1 MTILPDIKATDAC
14 CVGGVDSSSNSE
26 ASTSGSLKE
35 QHHHGGHGKSDCLG
49 MNCCTSAASSEL
61 SIDEKSSTSSAT
73 NKVNNNLNE
82 FRKFNYHEAV
92 AHANFSE
99 CDPVDIEFSDVR
111 YTVRKF
117 SFAERKF
124 VAKEILHGLQGNFKS
139 GELTAI
145 MGPSG
150 AGKSTLLNV
159 MSGFCASGVSGSIRV
174 NGKPM
179 ATSSDRFR
187 RLSCYIHQDDLLR
200 PQLMVGEIMLM
211 AAHLKLGFKV
221 TKSYKLNLIKHIL
234 SLLGLEH
241 RFNVHTGKLS
251 GGQKK
256 RLAIALELISNPPVL
271 YLDEPTTGLD
281 SSSCS
286 SCVALLKK
294 LASQGHTIVCTIHQP
309 SALIFE
315 MFDKLYTVADGHCMY
330 QGRVK
335 ELVPFLADQQLVCPS
350 YHNPADYLLE
360 VAVGEHQRD
369 ISNLIEAAN
378 KKYYEDASRYPY
390 VNTDDVSRIITTLK
404 ENIGGKKLSSSA
416 QELSTLAI
424 TQFSS
429 YDYAK
434 PGYQELPL
442 KEINAST
449 HNNDAD
455 NEDNDEEIG
464 EIRSAELADNLGADG
479 KIGSASFLMQYLL
492 LMQRILICAKRNYF
506 LLLARIVS
514 HIVIGVIFGYLY
526 MNVGNSAH
534 SVLGNYVYLY
544 GTTLLLVYTGKMA
557 VVLTFPLEIDM
568 LTREH
573 FNRWYK
579 LGPYFLSLISFEIPF
594 QSFCAALY
602 IVISVR
608 LTDNDSTESFR
619 IYYFLLLAIMATL
632 SAQAWGFFVGATLP
646 TKVLHLH
653 HAIPHKSLIT
663 ISIFLQLAVFLGPIL
678 AVMFSVFGFCT
689 RYIDIT
695 PLFRWMWHLSYF
707 RAGFHGAL
715 NAIYG
720 MDRQFLDC
728 PDSVI
733 YCHFRSPKV
742 FLKYMMISDVHM
754 SDCLLLMGIVIGV
767 MHLLTVIT
775 LWRKLNK
782 R

>member
-1 MTILPDIKATDAC
+1 MTLLPDIKAADAAC
-14 CVGGVDSSSNSE
+14 CGGGGNSSSDASSSGSGSCGNVNTKGQLHESTKGCLGFDCCTAKAGSSSE
-26 ASTSGSLKE
+26 ISIDETASTSSRTL
-35 QHHHGGHGKSDCLG
+35 
-49 MNCCTSAASSEL
+49 AA
-61 SIDEKSSTSSAT
+61 
-73 NKVNNNLNE
+73 KVNNNLSNFDKE
-82 FRKFNYHEAV
+82 IY
-92 AHANFSE
+92 ANFDH
-99 CDPVDIEFSDVR
+99 CQKVDIEFSDVR
-111 YTVRKF
+111 YEVRKF
-117 SFAERKF
+117 SFPERKF
-124 VAKEILHGLQGNFKS
+124 VTKEILHGLNGQFRA

-159 MSGFCASGVSGSIRV
+159 MSGFCATGVSGSIRV

-179 ATSSDRFR
+179 SPKSEKFR
-187 RLSCYIHQDDLLR
+187 QMVCYIHQDDLLR
-200 PQLMVGEIMLM
+200 PQLMVGEVMLL

-221 TKSYKLNLIKHIL
+221 SKTHKMNLIKHIL
-234 SLLGLEH
+234 TLLGLDH
-241 RFNVHTGKLS
+241 RYNVFTAKLS

-294 LASQGHTIVCTIHQP
+294 LALQGHTIVCTIHQP

-315 MFDKLYTVADGHCMY
+315 MFDKLYTVVDGHCMY
-330 QGRVK
+330 QGPVR
-335 ELVPFLADQQLVCPS
+335 ELVPFLAEQQLVCPS

-369 ISNLIEAAN
+369 LDELINAAN
-378 KKYYEDASRYPY
+378 VKYY
-390 VNTDDVSRIITTLK
+390 DDVARYRFIKPADVTRIMATIK
-404 ENIGGKKLSSSA
+404 ENIEGSKISQK
-416 QELSTLAI
+416 QTLPNVA
-424 TQFSS
+424 QFSS
-429 YDYAK
+429 FDYVK
-434 PGYQELPL
+434 PAQQDLAL
-442 KEINAST
+442 
-449 HNNDAD
+449 
-455 NEDNDEEIG
+455 EEIKALSG
-464 EIRSAELADNLGADG
+464 ASKETTFELQEKQQSQSLANVTVTEKQQHLP
-479 KIGSASFLMQYLL
+479 ISSASFLMQYLL
-492 LMQRILICAKRNYF
+492 LLQRILMCARRNYF

-514 HIVIGVIFGYLY
+514 HIFIGIIFGYLY
-526 MNVGNSAH
+526 MNVGNSAT

-544 GTTLLLVYTGKMA
+544 GSTLLLVYTGKMA

-594 QSFCAALY
+594 QSLCTALY
-602 IVISVR
+602 IIISVH
-608 LTDNDSTESFR
+608 LTGNDSVESFR
-619 IYYFLLLAIMATL
+619 IYYFILLGIMASL

-646 TKVLHLH
+646 TK
-653 HAIPHKSLIT
+653 
-663 ISIFLQLAVFLGPIL
+663 LAVFLGPIL

-720 MDRQFLDC
+720 MDRNFLEC
-728 PDSVI
+728 PDTAI
-733 YCHFRSPKV
+733 YCHFKSPAV

-754 SDCLLLMGIVIGV
+754 SDCLTLMSIVIIV
-767 MHLLTVIT
+767 MHVLTIAT
-775 LWRKLNK
+775 LWYKLN
-782 R
+782 RR

>member
-14 CVGGVDSSSNSE
+14 CVGGGDTSSNSG
-26 ASTSGSLKE
+26 ASTSGSLKG
-35 QHHHGGHGKSDCLG
+35 QQLHHQHGKVDCLG
-49 MNCCTSAASSEL
+49 INCCTTAASSEL
-61 SIDEKSSTSSAT
+61 SIDEQSSTSSAA

-82 FRKFNYHEAV
+82 FRTFNYHEAV

-99 CDPVDIEFSDVR
+99 CEPVDIEFSDVR
-111 YTVRKF
+111 YAVRKF

-124 VAKEILHGLQGNFKS
+124 VTKEILHGLHGNFKS

-179 ATSSDRFR
+179 ATSSERFR
-187 RLSCYIHQDDLLR
+187 KLSCYIHQDDLLR

-221 TKSYKLNLIKHIL
+221 TKAHKLNLIKHIL

-241 RFNVHTGKLS
+241 RYNVHTGKLS

-294 LASQGHTIVCTIHQP
+294 LATQGHTVVCTIHQP

-369 ISNLIEAAN
+369 ISGLIEAAS

-390 VNTDDVSRIITTLK
+390 VSSDDMSRIMTTLK
-404 ENIGGKKLSSSA
+404 ENIGGKKNLSSSA

-424 TQFSS
+424 TQFAS
-429 YDYAK
+429 YEYAK
-434 PGYQELPL
+434 SGYQEVPL
-442 KEINAST
+442 KELNAPLDNSAGNVDEIATVRST
-449 HNNDAD
+449 
-455 NEDNDEEIG
+455 
-464 EIRSAELADNLGADG
+464 ELANQLEANE
-479 KIGSASFLMQYLL
+479 KIAPASFLMQYLL
-492 LMQRILICAKRNYF
+492 LMQRILICARRNYF

-514 HIVIGVIFGYLY
+514 HIFIGVIFGYLY
-526 MNVGNSAH
+526 MNVGNSAS

-594 QSFCAALY
+594 QSLCAALY

-619 IYYFLLLAIMATL
+619 IYYFMLLAIMATL

-646 TKVLHLH
+646 TK
-653 HAIPHKSLIT
+653 
-663 ISIFLQLAVFLGPIL
+663 LAVFLGPIL

-715 NAIYG
+715 NAMYG
-720 MDRQFLDC
+720 MDRQFLEC
-728 PDSVI
+728 PDNMM

-767 MHLLTVIT
+767 MHLLTFIT
-775 LWRKLNK
+775 LWHKLN
-782 R
+782 RR

>member
-1 MTILPDIKATDAC
+1 MTILPDIKATDATC
-14 CVGGVDSSSNSE
+14 CVGGGDTSSNSE

-35 QHHHGGHGKSDCLG
+35 QQHHHHHGKSDCLG

-61 SIDEKSSTSSAT
+61 SIDEKSSTSH
-73 NKVNNNLNE
+73 KVNNNLNE
-82 FRKFNYHEAV
+82 FRTFNYHEAV
-92 AHANFSE
+92 AHANFAACE
-99 CDPVDIEFSDVR
+99 PIDIEFSDLR
-111 YTVRKF
+111 YAVRKF

-124 VAKEILHGLQGNFKS
+124 VTKEILHNLEGNFKS

-179 ATSSDRFR
+179 ATSSERFR

-200 PQLMVGEIMLM
+200 PQLMVGEIMMM

-234 SLLGLEH
+234 SLLGLDH

-315 MFDKLYTVADGHCMY
+315 MFDKLYTVTDGHCMY

-335 ELVPFLADQQLVCPS
+335 ELVPFLADQQLICPS
-350 YHNPADYLLE
+350 YHNPADFLLE

-369 ISNLIEAAN
+369 ISNLIEAA
-378 KKYYEDASRYPY
+378 KQKYYEDASRYPY
-390 VNTDDVSRIITTLK
+390 VNTDDMSRILSTIK

-424 TQFSS
+424 TQIASF
-429 YDYAK
+429 DYAK
-434 PGYQELPL
+434 PGYEELPL
-442 KEINAST
+442 KEINARPQ
-449 HNNDAD
+449 NNDDDKDNVNENDVEIAD
-455 NEDNDEEIG
+455 V
-464 EIRSAELADNLGADG
+464 RSTELAIGLETSG
-479 KIGSASFLMQYLL
+479 KIESASFLMQYLL
-492 LMQRILICAKRNYF
+492 LMKRILVCARRNYF
-506 LLLARIVS
+506 LLLARIIS

-544 GTTLLLVYTGKMA
+544 GSTLLLVYTGKMA

-594 QSFCAALY
+594 QSLCAALY

-619 IYYFLLLAIMATL
+619 IYYFMLLAIMATL
-632 SAQAWGFFVGATLP
+632 SAQAWGLFVGATLP
-646 TKVLHLH
+646 TK
-653 HAIPHKSLIT
+653 
-663 ISIFLQLAVFLGPIL
+663 LAVFIGPIL
-678 AVMFSVFGFCT
+678 AVLFSVFGFCT

-695 PLFRWMWHLSYF
+695 PMFRWMWHLSYF
-707 RAGFHGAL
+707 RAGFHGSL

-728 PDSVI
+728 PDNVM

-742 FLKYMMISDVHM
+742 FLKYMMIYDVHM
-754 SDCLLLMGIVIGV
+754 SDCILLMGTVIGV
-767 MHLLTVIT
+767 MHVLTVIT

>member
-1 MTILPDIKATDAC
+1 MTLLPDIKASDAC
-14 CVGGVDSSSNSE
+14 CGGGGSSDASSS
-26 ASTSGSLKE
+26 SGGSHK
-35 QHHHGGHGKSDCLG
+35 GHNGHENGCLG
-49 MNCCTSAASSEL
+49 INCCTTAASSEL
-61 SIDEKSSTSSAT
+61 SIDETSSTSSRGSAALAT
-73 NKVNNNLNE
+73 KVTNDLNGLP
-82 FRKFNYHEAV
+82 NYHQAV
-92 AHANFSE
+92 AHANFDH

-111 YTVRKF
+111 YTVKKF
-117 SFAERKF
+117 SFPERKF
-124 VAKEILHGLQGNFKS
+124 VSKEILHGLNGSFRA

-159 MSGFCASGVSGSIRV
+159 MSGFCATGVSGNIRV

-179 ATSSDRFR
+179 DPNSERFR
-187 RLSCYIHQDDLLR
+187 QMLCYIHQDDLLR
-200 PQLMVGEIMLM
+200 PQLKVGEIMLL

-221 TKSYKLNLIKHIL
+221 TKAYKMDLIKHIL
-234 SLLGLEH
+234 SLLGLDH
-241 RFNVHTGKLS
+241 RFNVHTAKLS

-315 MFDKLYTVADGHCMY
+315 MFDKLYTVVDGNCMY
-330 QGRVK
+330 QGPVR

-369 ISNLIEAAN
+369 LNDLIHAAN
-378 KKYYEDASRYPY
+378 KKYYEDVDRYRYMSSTDMSRL
-390 VNTDDVSRIITTLK
+390 VATITD
-404 ENIGGKKLSSSA
+404 NIGSKTLSKSS
-416 QELSTLAI
+416 QELHTVALA
-424 TQFSS
+424 QFSS
-429 YDYAK
+429 YDYVKPAPQELALEEIKALSGTPEITNQDLNEKNQQHKQPLANVKELAK
-434 PGYQELPL
+434 PS
-442 KEINAST
+442 NAS
-449 HNNDAD
+449 
-455 NEDNDEEIG
+455 
-464 EIRSAELADNLGADG
+464 S
-479 KIGSASFLMQYLL
+479 SASFLMQYLL

-506 LLLARIVS
+506 LLLARIFS
-514 HIVIGVIFGYLY
+514 HIFIGVVFGYLY
-526 MNVGNSAH
+526 MNVGNNAQ

-544 GTTLLLVYTGKMA
+544 GSTLLLVYTGKMA

-594 QSFCAALY
+594 QSLCTAMY
-602 IVISVR
+602 IVISVH
-608 LTDNDSTESFR
+608 LTGNDTVDSFR
-619 IYYFLLLAIMATL
+619 IYYFILLGIMASL

-646 TKVLHLH
+646 TK
-653 HAIPHKSLIT
+653 
-663 ISIFLQLAVFLGPIL
+663 LAVFLGPIL

-720 MDRQFLDC
+720 MDRPFLEC
-728 PDSVI
+728 PKDTM

-754 SDCLLLMGIVIGV
+754 SDCLLLMGAVIGV
-767 MHLLTVIT
+767 MHVLTIIT
-775 LWRKLNK
+775 LWHKLNK

>member
-1 MTILPDIKATDAC
+1 MTLLPDIKASDAC
-14 CVGGVDSSSNSE
+14 CGGAGSSSSD
-26 ASTSGSLKE
+26 ASSSSGGSHKVHE
-35 QHHHGGHGKSDCLG
+35 NGCLG
-49 MNCCTSAASSEL
+49 INCCTTAASSEL
-61 SIDEKSSTSSAT
+61 SIDETSSTSSRGSAALTTKVT
-73 NKVNNNLNE
+73 NDLNGLPD
-82 FRKFNYHEAV
+82 YHQAV
-92 AHANFSE
+92 AHANFDH

-111 YTVRKF
+111 YTVKKF
-117 SFAERKF
+117 SFPERKF
-124 VAKEILHGLQGNFKS
+124 VTKEILHGLNGNFRA

-159 MSGFCASGVSGSIRV
+159 MSGFSSTGVSGNIRV

-179 ATSSDRFR
+179 DPSSERFR
-187 RLSCYIHQDDLLR
+187 QMLCYIHQDDLLR
-200 PQLMVGEIMLM
+200 PQLKVGEIMLL

-221 TKSYKLNLIKHIL
+221 TKAYKMDLIKHIL
-234 SLLGLEH
+234 SLLGLDH
-241 RFNVHTGKLS
+241 RFNVHTAKLS

-315 MFDKLYTVADGHCMY
+315 MFDKLYTVVDGNCMY
-330 QGRVK
+330 QGPVR

-369 ISNLIEAAN
+369 LNELIHAAN
-378 KKYYEDASRYPY
+378 KKYYEDVDRYRYMNTTDMSRL
-390 VNTDDVSRIITTLK
+390 VATITD
-404 ENIGGKKLSSSA
+404 NIGSKTLRKSS
-416 QELSTLAI
+416 QELPTVALS
-424 TQFSS
+424 QFSS
-429 YDYAK
+429 YDYVKPAPQELALEEIKALSGSQDLTEKSQQQQLPLANVKELAK
-434 PGYQELPL
+434 PSNKGF
-442 KEINAST
+442 S
-449 HNNDAD
+449 
-455 NEDNDEEIG
+455 
-464 EIRSAELADNLGADG
+464 
-479 KIGSASFLMQYLL
+479 SASFLMQYLL

-506 LLLARIVS
+506 LLLARILS
-514 HIVIGVIFGYLY
+514 HIFIGVVFGYLY
-526 MNVGNSAH
+526 MNVGNNAQ

-544 GTTLLLVYTGKMA
+544 GSTLLLVYTGKMA

-594 QSFCAALY
+594 QSLCTALY
-602 IVISVR
+602 IIISVH
-608 LTDNDSTESFR
+608 LTGNDTVDSFR
-619 IYYFLLLAIMATL
+619 IYYFMLLGIMASL

-646 TKVLHLH
+646 TK
-653 HAIPHKSLIT
+653 
-663 ISIFLQLAVFLGPIL
+663 LAVFLGPIL

-720 MDRQFLDC
+720 MDRPFLEC
-728 PDSVI
+728 PESAM

-767 MHLLTVIT
+767 MHVLTIIT
-775 LWRKLNK
+775 LWHKLNK

>member
-1 MTILPDIKATDAC
+1 MTLLPDIKATDAATC
-14 CVGGVDSSSNSE
+14 CGGGGDASSSAHSC
-26 ASTSGSLKE
+26 GDSLKE
-35 QHHHGGHGKSDCLG
+35 QQNGCLG
-49 MNCCTSAASSEL
+49 INCCSLAAGSETSISESGSSV
-61 SIDEKSSTSSAT
+61 SAT
-73 NKVNNNLNE
+73 SVAKVNNNLNA
-82 FRKFNYHEAV
+82 FRLHNYHEAI
-92 AHANFSE
+92 AHANFAQ
-99 CDPVDIEFSDVR
+99 CDPVDIEFSNVR
-111 YTVRKF
+111 YEIRKF
-117 SFAERKF
+117 SFPERKF
-124 VAKEILHGLQGNFKS
+124 VTKEILHGLQGNFRS

-159 MSGFCASGVSGSIRV
+159 MSGFCTTGVTGNIRV
-174 NGKPM
+174 NGNPM

-187 RLSCYIHQDDLLR
+187 QLSCYIHQDDLLR
-200 PQLMVGEIMLM
+200 PQLMVSEIMLM
-211 AAHLKLGFKV
+211 AAHLKLGFDMK
-221 TKSYKLNLIKHIL
+221 KADKLALIKHIL
-234 SLLGLEH
+234 SLLGLDH
-241 RFNVHTGKLS
+241 RYNVLTGKLS

-315 MFDKLYTVADGHCMY
+315 MFDKLYTVVDGHCMY

-350 YHNPADYLLE
+350 YHNPADFMLE
-360 VAVGEHQRD
+360 VAVGEHQCD
-369 ISNLIEAAN
+369 LNNLIEAAN
-378 KKYYEDASRYPY
+378 TKYYADAKGQL
-390 VNTDDVSRIITTLK
+390 NTADMSHIITTLK
-404 ENIGGKKLSSSA
+404 DAIGGKQRSASSEALPEVSLDQLSSYSYFKPA
-416 QELSTLAI
+416 QQELAL
-424 TQFSS
+424 
-429 YDYAK
+429 D
-434 PGYQELPL
+434 
-442 KEINAST
+442 
-449 HNNDAD
+449 
-455 NEDNDEEIG
+455 
-464 EIRSAELADNLGADG
+464 EIRALNAPIDTAEQPLANETAPVKGLANQPNEQL
-479 KIGSASFLMQYLL
+479 KPVVPASFLMQYLL
-492 LMQRILICAKRNYF
+492 LMKLILICARRNYF
-506 LLLARIVS
+506 LLLARIFS
-514 HIVIGVIFGYLY
+514 HVFIGIIFGYLY
-526 MNVGNSAH
+526 MNVGNSAT

-544 GTTLLLVYTGKMA
+544 GSILLLVYTGKMA
-557 VVLTFPLEIDM
+557 VVLTFPLHIHM

-594 QSFCAALY
+594 QSLCTALY
-602 IVISVR
+602 IMISVH
-608 LTDNDSTESFR
+608 LTDNDSVDAFR
-619 IYYFLLLAIMATL
+619 ICYFMLLAILASL

-646 TKVLHLH
+646 TK
-653 HAIPHKSLIT
+653 
-663 ISIFLQLAVFLGPIL
+663 LAVFLGPIL

-720 MDRQFLDC
+720 MDRPFLEC
-728 PDSVI
+728 PDSVM

-754 SDCLLLMGIVIGV
+754 SDCILLMAIVIGV
-767 MHLLTVIT
+767 MHLLTVVT

>member
-1 MTILPDIKATDAC
+1 MTLLPDIKAADAAC
-14 CVGGVDSSSNSE
+14 CGGGGTDSSSNSSCTVDSQGE
-26 ASTSGSLKE
+26 HYAGQTKGNNL
-35 QHHHGGHGKSDCLG
+35 CLS
-49 MNCCTSAASSEL
+49 MNCCTSATGSAT
-61 SIDEKSSTSSAT
+61 SIDESSSASAAA
-73 NKVNNNLNE
+73 KVNNN
-82 FRKFNYHEAV
+82 FNDPHN
-92 AHANFSE
+92 HFSQCE
-99 CDPVDIEFSDVR
+99 RVDIEFSDVR
-111 YTVRKF
+111 YEVRKF

-124 VAKEILHGLQGNFKS
+124 VTKEILHGLQGNFRS

-159 MSGFCASGVSGSIRV
+159 MSGFCATGATGNIRV
-174 NGKPM
+174 NGKSM
-179 ATSSDRFR
+179 STISEKFR

-200 PQLMVGEIMLM
+200 PQLLVGEIMLM

-221 TKSYKLNLIKHIL
+221 SKEHKLNTIKHIL

-241 RFNVHTGKLS
+241 RYNVHTGKLS

-286 SCVALLKK
+286 SCVSLLKK

-315 MFDKLYTVADGHCMY
+315 MFDKLYAVVDGHCMY
-330 QGRVK
+330 QGTIPA
-335 ELVPFLADQQLVCPS
+335 LVPFLAEQQLVCPS

-360 VAVGEHQRD
+360 VAVGEHQCD
-369 ISNLIEAAN
+369 LSDLIEAAN
-378 KKYYEDASRYPY
+378 KKYYVDANQEKYTKN
-390 VNTDDVSRIITTLK
+390 VNSPQIVTVMKDSMVS
-404 ENIGGKKLSSSA
+404 KKLSASG
-416 QELSTLAI
+416 QELSRIDAV
-424 TQFSS
+424 QFTRYS
-429 YDYAK
+429 YVEPAQ
-434 PGYQELPL
+434 QELDL
-442 KEINAST
+442 
-449 HNNDAD
+449 
-455 NEDNDEEIG
+455 EEIKALNAPT
-464 EIRSAELADNLGADG
+464 ESLEQPLAKATENMELANQMTLTSNQNHD
-479 KIGSASFLMQYLL
+479 IISASFLMQYLL
-492 LMQRILICAKRNYF
+492 LMQRILICARRNYF
-506 LLLARIVS
+506 LLLARIIS
-514 HIVIGVIFGYLY
+514 HIFIGVIFGYLY
-526 MNVGNSAH
+526 MNVGSSAS

-544 GTTLLLVYTGKMA
+544 GSTLLLVYTGKMA
-557 VVLTFPLEIDM
+557 VVLTFPLEINM

-594 QSFCAALY
+594 QSLCTALY

-608 LTDNDSTESFR
+608 LTDNDSVDSFR
-619 IYYFLLLAIMATL
+619 IHYFMLLAILASL

-646 TKVLHLH
+646 TK
-653 HAIPHKSLIT
+653 
-663 ISIFLQLAVFLGPIL
+663 LAVFLGPIL
-678 AVMFSVFGFCT
+678 AVLFSVFGFCT

-695 PLFRWMWHLSYF
+695 PMFRWMWHLSYF

-720 MDRQFLDC
+720 MDRPFLEC
-728 PDSVI
+728 PENVM

-754 SDCLLLMGIVIGV
+754 SDCIMLMGIVIGV
-767 MHLLTVIT
+767 MHILTIIT

>member
-1 MTILPDIKATDAC
+1 MTLLPDIKASDAAC
-14 CVGGVDSSSNSE
+14 CVGGANSDASSS
-26 ASTSGSLKE
+26 SGVCSLKG
-35 QHHHGGHGKSDCLG
+35 HHGDPDSGCLG
-49 MNCCTSAASSEL
+49 INCCTTAASSEL
-61 SIDEKSSTSSAT
+61 SIDETSSTSSRGSCELTSKVT
-73 NKVNNNLNE
+73 NDLNG
-82 FRKFNYHEAV
+82 FQSPNYHQAV
-92 AHANFSE
+92 AHANFDH
-99 CDPVDIEFSDVR
+99 CDPVDIQFADVR
-111 YTVRKF
+111 YTVKKF
-117 SFAERKF
+117 SFPERKF
-124 VAKEILHGLQGNFKS
+124 VTKEILHGLNGSFRS

-159 MSGFCASGVSGSIRV
+159 MSGFCSTGVSGDIRV
-174 NGKPM
+174 NRKPM
-179 ATSSDRFR
+179 APSSERFR
-187 RLSCYIHQDDLLR
+187 QMLCYIHQDDLLR
-200 PQLMVGEIMLM
+200 PQLLVGEIMLL

-221 TKSYKLNLIKHIL
+221 TKAYKMDLIKHIL
-234 SLLGLEH
+234 SLLGLDH
-241 RFNVHTGKLS
+241 RYNVPTGKLS

-315 MFDKLYTVADGHCMY
+315 MFDKLYTVVDGHCMY
-330 QGRVK
+330 QGPVR

-369 ISNLIEAAN
+369 LNELIHAAN
-378 KKYYEDASRYPY
+378 KKYYEDVDRHRYMSS
-390 VNTDDVSRIITTLK
+390 DDMARLVESIK
-404 ENIGGKKLSSSA
+404 ENMGGKAVVKTSEA
-416 QELSTLAI
+416 LAAFAAA
-424 TQFSS
+424 QFSS
-429 YDYAK
+429 FDYVK
-434 PGYQELPL
+434 PSPQELAL
-442 KEINAST
+442 
-449 HNNDAD
+449 
-455 NEDNDEEIG
+455 EEIKALSG
-464 EIRSAELADNLGADG
+464 GPESADPDLLEKNLRPQPQPLAKAGELARPPNA
-479 KIGSASFLMQYLL
+479 IRSASFLMQYVL

-506 LLLARIVS
+506 LLLARIFS
-514 HIVIGVIFGYLY
+514 HIFIGVVFGYLY
-526 MNVGNSAH
+526 MNVGNNAQ

-544 GTTLLLVYTGKMA
+544 GSTLLLVYTGKMA

-594 QSFCAALY
+594 QSLCTAMY
-602 IVISVR
+602 IIISVH
-608 LTDNDSTESFR
+608 LTGNDATDSFR
-619 IYYFLLLAIMATL
+619 IYYFMLLGIMASL

-646 TKVLHLH
+646 TK
-653 HAIPHKSLIT
+653 
-663 ISIFLQLAVFLGPIL
+663 LAVFLGPIL

-720 MDRQFLDC
+720 MDRPFLEC
-728 PDSVI
+728 PETAM

-754 SDCLLLMGIVIGV
+754 SDCLILMGIVIGV
-767 MHLLTVIT
+767 MHVLTLIT
-775 LWRKLNK
+775 LWHKLNK

>member
-1 MTILPDIKATDAC
+1 MTLLPDIKASDAC
-14 CVGGVDSSSNSE
+14 CGGGGSNSDASSS
-26 ASTSGSLKE
+26 SGSSHKS
-35 QHHHGGHGKSDCLG
+35 HNGHENGCLG
-49 MNCCTSAASSEL
+49 INCCTTAASSEL
-61 SIDEKSSTSSAT
+61 SIDETSSTSSRGSGALTTKVT
-73 NKVNNNLNE
+73 NDLNGLPD
-82 FRKFNYHEAV
+82 YHQAV
-92 AHANFSE
+92 AHANFDH

-117 SFAERKF
+117 SFPERKF
-124 VAKEILHGLQGNFKS
+124 VTKEILHGLNGNFRA

-159 MSGFCASGVSGSIRV
+159 MSGFCSTGVSGNIRV

-179 ATSSDRFR
+179 DPSSERFR
-187 RLSCYIHQDDLLR
+187 QMLCYIHQDDLLR
-200 PQLMVGEIMLM
+200 PQLKVGEIMLL

-221 TKSYKLNLIKHIL
+221 TKGYKMDLIKHIL
-234 SLLGLEH
+234 SLLGLDH
-241 RFNVHTGKLS
+241 RFNVHTAKLS

-315 MFDKLYTVADGHCMY
+315 MFDKLYTVVDGNCMY
-330 QGRVK
+330 QGPVR
-335 ELVPFLADQQLVCPS
+335 ELVPFLADQQLICPS

-369 ISNLIEAAN
+369 LNELIHAAN
-378 KKYYEDASRYPY
+378 KKYYEDVDRYRY
-390 VNTDDVSRIITTLK
+390 MSTTDVSRLVATITDKIGSKTLSK
-404 ENIGGKKLSSSA
+404 SS
-416 QELSTLAI
+416 QELPTVALA
-424 TQFSS
+424 QFSS
-429 YDYAK
+429 YDYVK
-434 PGYQELPL
+434 PAPQELAL
-442 KEINAST
+442 EEIKALSGTPEITSQDLSQKNQQQQQQLANVNELAKSSNAS
-449 HNNDAD
+449 
-455 NEDNDEEIG
+455 
-464 EIRSAELADNLGADG
+464 S
-479 KIGSASFLMQYLL
+479 SASFLMQYLL

-514 HIVIGVIFGYLY
+514 HIFIGVVFGYLY
-526 MNVGNSAH
+526 MNVGNNAQ

-544 GTTLLLVYTGKMA
+544 GSTLLLVYTGKMA

-594 QSFCAALY
+594 QSLCTAMY
-602 IVISVR
+602 IIISVH
-608 LTDNDSTESFR
+608 LTGNDSVDSFR
-619 IYYFLLLAIMATL
+619 IYYFILLGIMASL

-646 TKVLHLH
+646 TK
-653 HAIPHKSLIT
+653 
-663 ISIFLQLAVFLGPIL
+663 LAVFLGPIL

-720 MDRQFLDC
+720 MDRPFLEC
-728 PDSVI
+728 PENAM

-767 MHLLTVIT
+767 MHVLTIIT
-775 LWRKLNK
+775 LWHKLNK

>member
-1 MTILPDIKATDAC
+1 MTLLPDIKASDAC
-14 CVGGVDSSSNSE
+14 CGGGGSSSD
-26 ASTSGSLKE
+26 ASSSSSGSHK
-35 QHHHGGHGKSDCLG
+35 GHSGHENGCLG
-49 MNCCTSAASSEL
+49 INCCTTAASSEL
-61 SIDEKSSTSSAT
+61 SIDETSSTSSRGSAALAT
-73 NKVNNNLNE
+73 KVTNDLNGLPD
-82 FRKFNYHEAV
+82 YHQAV
-92 AHANFSE
+92 AHANFDHCE
-99 CDPVDIEFSDVR
+99 PVDIEFSDVR

-117 SFAERKF
+117 SFPERKF
-124 VAKEILHGLQGNFKS
+124 VTKEILHGLNGNFRA

-159 MSGFCASGVSGSIRV
+159 MSGFCATGVSGNIRV

-179 ATSSDRFR
+179 DPSSERFR
-187 RLSCYIHQDDLLR
+187 QMLCYIHQDDLLR
-200 PQLMVGEIMLM
+200 PQLKVGEIMLL

-221 TKSYKLNLIKHIL
+221 TKAYKMDLIKHIL
-234 SLLGLEH
+234 SLLGLDH
-241 RFNVHTGKLS
+241 RYNVHTAKLS

-315 MFDKLYTVADGHCMY
+315 MFDKLYTVVDGNCMY
-330 QGRVK
+330 QGPVR

-369 ISNLIEAAN
+369 LNELIHAAN
-378 KKYYEDASRYPY
+378 KKYYEDVDRYRYMSTTDMSRL
-390 VNTDDVSRIITTLK
+390 VATITD
-404 ENIGGKKLSSSA
+404 NIGSKTLSKSS
-416 QELSTLAI
+416 QELPTVALA
-424 TQFSS
+424 QFSS
-429 YDYAK
+429 YDYVKPAPQELALEEIKALSGSPEITSKDLTEKSQQLQQKPLANVKELAK
-434 PGYQELPL
+434 PS
-442 KEINAST
+442 NAS
-449 HNNDAD
+449 
-455 NEDNDEEIG
+455 
-464 EIRSAELADNLGADG
+464 S
-479 KIGSASFLMQYLL
+479 SASFLMQYLL

-514 HIVIGVIFGYLY
+514 HIFIGVVFGYLY
-526 MNVGNSAH
+526 MNVGNNAQ

-544 GTTLLLVYTGKMA
+544 GSTLLLVYTGKMA

-594 QSFCAALY
+594 QSLCTALY
-602 IVISVR
+602 IIISVH
-608 LTDNDSTESFR
+608 LTGNDSVDSFR
-619 IYYFLLLAIMATL
+619 IYYFILLGIMASL

-646 TKVLHLH
+646 TK
-653 HAIPHKSLIT
+653 
-663 ISIFLQLAVFLGPIL
+663 LAVFLGPIL

-720 MDRQFLDC
+720 MDRPFLEC
-728 PDSVI
+728 PENAM

-767 MHLLTVIT
+767 MHVLTIVT
-775 LWRKLNK
+775 LWHKLNK

>member
-1 MTILPDIKATDAC
+1 
-14 CVGGVDSSSNSE
+14 
-26 ASTSGSLKE
+26 
-35 QHHHGGHGKSDCLG
+35 
-49 MNCCTSAASSEL
+49 
-61 SIDEKSSTSSAT
+61 
-73 NKVNNNLNE
+73 
-82 FRKFNYHEAV
+82 
-92 AHANFSE
+92 
-99 CDPVDIEFSDVR
+99 
-111 YTVRKF
+111 
-117 SFAERKF
+117 
-124 VAKEILHGLQGNFKS
+124 
-139 GELTAI
+139 
-145 MGPSG
+145 
-150 AGKSTLLNV
+150 
-159 MSGFCASGVSGSIRV
+159 
-174 NGKPM
+174 
-179 ATSSDRFR
+179 
-187 RLSCYIHQDDLLR
+187 
-200 PQLMVGEIMLM
+200 
-211 AAHLKLGFKV
+211 
-221 TKSYKLNLIKHIL
+221 IKHIL

-241 RFNVHTGKLS
+241 RYNVHSGKLS

-315 MFDKLYTVADGHCMY
+315 MFDKLYTVVDGHCMY

-369 ISNLIEAAN
+369 INDLIAAAN
-378 KKYYEDASRYPY
+378 KKYYEDADNNPY
-390 VNTDDVSRIITTLK
+390 MGRDDMSQIITSIK
-404 ENIGGKKLSSSA
+404 ENIGAKKLNTTS
-416 QELSTLAI
+416 QELSTAALA
-424 TQFSS
+424 QFSG

-442 KEINAST
+442 KEINVPVEESALEEPL
-449 HNNDAD
+449 A
-455 NEDNDEEIG
+455 NE
-464 EIRSAELADNLGADG
+464 RATELAKQMETEPPEVIVA
-479 KIGSASFLMQYLL
+479 ASFLMQYLI
-492 LMQRILICAKRNYF
+492 LMQRVLICAKRNYF
-506 LLLARIVS
+506 LFLARIVS
-514 HIVIGVIFGYLY
+514 HIIIGVIFGYLY
-526 MNVGNSAH
+526 MNVGNSAN
-534 SVLGNYVYLY
+534 SVLGNYVYFY
-544 GTTLLLVYTGKMA
+544 GSTLLLVYTGKMA
-557 VVLTFPLEIDM
+557 VVLTFPLEINM

-573 FNRWYK
+573 FNRWYN

-594 QSFCAALY
+594 QSLCAVLY

-608 LTDNDSTESFR
+608 LTDNDSVDAFR
-619 IYYFLLLAIMATL
+619 IYYFIILAIMVTL

-646 TKVLHLH
+646 TK
-653 HAIPHKSLIT
+653 
-663 ISIFLQLAVFLGPIL
+663 LAVFLGPIL
-678 AVMFSVFGFCT
+678 AVLFSVFGFCT

-695 PLFRWMWHLSYF
+695 PMFRWMWHLSYF

-715 NAIYG
+715 NAFYG
-720 MDRQFLDC
+720 MDRSILEC
-728 PDSVI
+728 PANVM

-754 SDCLLLMGIVIGV
+754 SDCVLLMGIVIGV

>member
-1 MTILPDIKATDAC
+1 MTLLPDIKAKDAAC
-14 CVGGVDSSSNSE
+14 CVGGGDTSSNSG
-26 ASTSGSLKE
+26 ASTSGSHKE
-35 QHHHGGHGKSDCLG
+35 QHQGGHSKGDCLG
-49 MNCCTSAASSEL
+49 INCCTSAASSEL
-61 SIDEKSSTSSAT
+61 SIDEKSSTSTAA
-73 NKVNNNLNE
+73 KVNNNLNE
-82 FRKFNYHEAV
+82 YRKYNYHEAV
-92 AHANFSE
+92 AHANFAQ
-99 CDPVDIEFSDVR
+99 CKNVDIEFTDVR
-111 YTVRKF
+111 YAIRKF
-117 SFAERKF
+117 SFPERKF
-124 VAKEILHGLQGNFKS
+124 VTKEILHGLNGKFRS

-159 MSGFCASGVSGSIRV
+159 MSGFCASGVTGSIRV
-174 NGKPM
+174 NGKLM
-179 ATSSDRFR
+179 ATSSERFR

-200 PQLMVGEIMLM
+200 PQLMVGEIMMM

-221 TKSYKLNLIKHIL
+221 TKTHKLNLIKHIL

-241 RFNVHTGKLS
+241 RYNVHSGKLS

-315 MFDKLYTVADGHCMY
+315 MFDKLYTVVDGHCMY

-335 ELVPFLADQQLVCPS
+335 ELVPFLAEQQLVCPS

-360 VAVGEHQRD
+360 VAVGEHQHD
-369 ISNLIEAAN
+369 INDLIAAAN
-378 KKYYEDASRYPY
+378 KKYYEDADNYPY
-390 VNTDDVSRIITTLK
+390 IGSDDMSQIITSIK
-404 ENIGGKKLSSSA
+404 ENIAAKKLSSSS
-416 QELSTLAI
+416 QELSTAALAEL
-424 TQFSS
+424 SS

-434 PGYQELPL
+434 AGYQELPL
-442 KEINAST
+442 KEINVSVEEST
-449 HNNDAD
+449 LDEPIT
-455 NEDNDEEIG
+455 NEGIT
-464 EIRSAELADNLGADG
+464 ELANTMETEPHEVID
-479 KIGSASFLMQYLL
+479 SASFLMQYLI

-506 LLLARIVS
+506 LFLARIVS
-514 HIVIGVIFGYLY
+514 HIFIGVIFGYLY
-526 MNVGNSAH
+526 MNVGNSAN
-534 SVLGNYVYLY
+534 SVLGNYVYFY
-544 GTTLLLVYTGKMA
+544 GSTLLLVYTGKMA
-557 VVLTFPLEIDM
+557 VVLTFPLEINM

-579 LGPYFLSLISFEIPF
+579 LGPYFLSQISFEIPF
-594 QSFCAALY
+594 QSLCAVLY

-608 LTDNDSTESFR
+608 LTDNDSVDSFR
-619 IYYFLLLAIMATL
+619 IYYFIILAIMVTL

-646 TKVLHLH
+646 TK
-653 HAIPHKSLIT
+653 
-663 ISIFLQLAVFLGPIL
+663 LAVFLGPIL
-678 AVMFSVFGFCT
+678 AVLFSVFGFCT

-695 PLFRWMWHLSYF
+695 PMFRWMWHLSYF

-715 NAIYG
+715 NAFYG
-720 MDRQFLDC
+720 MDRSILEC
-728 PDSVI
+728 PDNI
-733 YCHFRSPKV
+733 MYCHFRSPKV

-754 SDCLLLMGIVIGV
+754 SDCVLLMAIVIGV

>member
-1 MTILPDIKATDAC
+1 MTLLPDIKASDAAC
-14 CVGGVDSSSNSE
+14 CGGGGNSDASSSSGGSHKGHHDSSD
-26 ASTSGSLKE
+26 SG
-35 QHHHGGHGKSDCLG
+35 CLG
-49 MNCCTSAASSEL
+49 INCCTTAASSEL
-61 SIDEKSSTSSAT
+61 SIDETSSTSSRGSAPLAA
-73 NKVNNNLNE
+73 KVKNNLNG
-82 FRKFNYHEAV
+82 FQVPDYHQRV
-92 AHANFSE
+92 SHANFDH
-99 CDPVDIEFSDVR
+99 CQPVDIEFSDVR
-111 YTVRKF
+111 YQVKKF
-117 SFAERKF
+117 SFPERKF
-124 VAKEILHGLQGNFKS
+124 VSKEILHGLNGSFRS

-159 MSGFCASGVSGSIRV
+159 MSGFCATGVSGNIRV
-174 NGKPM
+174 NGKDM
-179 ATSSDRFR
+179 APSSERFR
-187 RLSCYIHQDDLLR
+187 QLLCYIHQDDLLR

-221 TKSYKLNLIKHIL
+221 TKAYKLDLIKHIL
-234 SLLGLEH
+234 SLLGLDH
-241 RFNVHTGKLS
+241 RYNVHTGKLS

-315 MFDKLYTVADGHCMY
+315 MFDKLYTVVDGHCMY
-330 QGRVK
+330 QGPVP
-335 ELVPFLADQQLVCPS
+335 ELVPFLANQQLVCPS

-369 ISNLIEAAN
+369 LNELIHAAN
-378 KKYYEDASRYPY
+378 KKYYEDVDRYRY
-390 VNTDDVSRIITTLK
+390 M
-404 ENIGGKKLSSSA
+404 SSSDMSRLVA
-416 QELSTLAI
+416 TIKGNIAGKTLSKSSQDLPTVALA
-424 TQFSS
+424 QFSS
-429 YDYAK
+429 YDYVKPAPQELALEEIKALSGPIEMAGQDHVGKKPKTLANASELAK
-434 PGYQELPL
+434 PTSH
-442 KEINAST
+442 A
-449 HNNDAD
+449 NN
-455 NEDNDEEIG
+455 N
-464 EIRSAELADNLGADG
+464 
-479 KIGSASFLMQYLL
+479 SASFLMQYLL

-514 HIVIGVIFGYLY
+514 HIFIGVIFGYLY
-526 MNVGNSAH
+526 MNVGNNAQ

-544 GTTLLLVYTGKMA
+544 GSTLLLVYTGKMA

-594 QSFCAALY
+594 QSFCTALY
-602 IVISVR
+602 IVISVH
-608 LTDNDSTESFR
+608 LTGNDCVDSYR
-619 IYYFLLLAIMATL
+619 IYYFMLLGIMASL

-646 TKVLHLH
+646 TK
-653 HAIPHKSLIT
+653 
-663 ISIFLQLAVFLGPIL
+663 LAVFLGPIL

-695 PLFRWMWHLSYF
+695 PLFRWMWHVSYF

-720 MDRQFLDC
+720 MDRPFLEC
-728 PDSVI
+728 PPNAM

-742 FLKYMMISDVHM
+742 FLKYMMISDVSM
-754 SDCLLLMGIVIGV
+754 SDCLLLMGTVIGV
-767 MHLLTVIT
+767 MHVLTLVT

>member
-1 MTILPDIKATDAC
+1 MTLLPDIKAADAAC
-14 CVGGVDSSSNSE
+14 CVGGGGDTSSNSTCTGDGHS
-26 ASTSGSLKE
+26 AHYSGQSK
-35 QHHHGGHGKSDCLG
+35 GNGCLG
-49 MNCCTSAASSEL
+49 INCCTLAAGSETSINETSSSASSAA
-61 SIDEKSSTSSAT
+61 
-73 NKVNNNLNE
+73 KVNNNLNE
-82 FRKFNYHEAV
+82 LQAHNYH
-92 AHANFSE
+92 FSQ
-99 CDPVDIEFSDVR
+99 CQPVDIEFSNVR
-111 YTVRKF
+111 YEVRKF
-117 SFAERKF
+117 SFPERKF
-124 VAKEILHGLQGNFKS
+124 VTKEILHGLQGDFRS

-159 MSGFCASGVSGSIRV
+159 MSGFCATGVTGNIRV

-179 ATSSDRFR
+179 ATTSDRFR
-187 RLSCYIHQDDLLR
+187 QLSCYIHQDDLLR
-200 PQLMVGEIMLM
+200 PQLMVGEIMLL
-211 AAHLKLGFKV
+211 AAHLKLGFGV
-221 TKSYKLNLIKHIL
+221 TKAHKLNLIKHIL

-241 RFNVHTGKLS
+241 RYNVYTGKLS

-315 MFDKLYTVADGHCMY
+315 MFDKLYTVVDGHCMY
-330 QGRVK
+330 QGRIQ

-360 VAVGEHQRD
+360 VAVGEHQCD
-369 ISNLIEAAN
+369 LNNLIEAAN
-378 KKYYEDASRYPY
+378 KKYYEDAHQKPY
-390 VNTDDVSRIITTLK
+390 TNHLNVSRIVTT
-404 ENIGGKKLSSSA
+404 IRDSMSGKKLNTSS
-416 QELSTLAI
+416 QELSTLGMSQLARY
-424 TQFSS
+424 S
-429 YDYAK
+429 YAE
-434 PGYQELPL
+434 PSQQELGL
-442 KEINAST
+442 
-449 HNNDAD
+449 
-455 NEDNDEEIG
+455 EEIKALNAPAPD
-464 EIRSAELADNLGADG
+464 ELDQPLAEGTIADPDPNPDQTAKTSKKKLRTDVS
-479 KIGSASFLMQYLL
+479 SASFLMQYLL
-492 LMQRILICAKRNYF
+492 LMQRILICARRSYF
-506 LLLARIVS
+506 LLLARIAS
-514 HIVIGVIFGYLY
+514 HIFIGVIFGYLY

-544 GTTLLLVYTGKMA
+544 GSILLLVYTGKMA

-594 QSFCAALY
+594 QSLCTALY
-602 IVISVR
+602 IVISAR
-608 LTDNDSTESFR
+608 LTDNDSGEPFR
-619 IYYFLLLAIMATL
+619 MYYFILLAILASL

-646 TKVLHLH
+646 TK
-653 HAIPHKSLIT
+653 
-663 ISIFLQLAVFLGPIL
+663 LAVFLGPIL

-715 NAIYG
+715 NAFYG
-720 MDRQFLDC
+720 LDREFLEC
-728 PDSVI
+728 PENVI

-754 SDCLLLMGIVIGV
+754 SDCVLLMALVIAV

>member
-1 MTILPDIKATDAC
+1 MTLLPDIKAKDAAC
-14 CVGGVDSSSNSE
+14 CVGGGDTSSNSG
-26 ASTSGSLKE
+26 ASTSGSHKDH
-35 QHHHGGHGKSDCLG
+35 QQGGHSKGDCLG

-61 SIDEKSSTSSAT
+61 SIDEKSSTSSAA
-73 NKVNNNLNE
+73 KVNNNLNE
-82 FRKFNYHEAV
+82 YRTFNYHDTV
-92 AHANFSE
+92 AHANFAQCE
-99 CDPVDIEFSDVR
+99 NVDIEFADVR
-111 YTVRKF
+111 YAVRKF
-117 SFAERKF
+117 SFPERKF
-124 VAKEILHGLQGNFKS
+124 VSKEILHGLNGNFRS

-159 MSGFCASGVSGSIRV
+159 MSGFCASGVTGSIRV

-179 ATSSDRFR
+179 ATSSERFR

-221 TKSYKLNLIKHIL
+221 TTAHKLTLIKHIL

-241 RFNVHTGKLS
+241 RYNVHSGKLS

-315 MFDKLYTVADGHCMY
+315 MFDKLYTVVDGHCMY

-369 ISNLIEAAN
+369 INDLIAAAN
-378 KKYYEDASRYPY
+378 KKYYEDADNYPQMGR
-390 VNTDDVSRIITTLK
+390 DDMSQIITSIK
-404 ENIGGKKLSSSA
+404 ENIGAKKLNSSS
-416 QELSTLAI
+416 QELSTAALA
-424 TQFSS
+424 QFSG

-442 KEINAST
+442 KEINVPVEESALEEPL
-449 HNNDAD
+449 A
-455 NEDNDEEIG
+455 NE
-464 EIRSAELADNLGADG
+464 RATELAKQMETEPKEVIVA
-479 KIGSASFLMQYLL
+479 ASFLMQYLI
-492 LMQRILICAKRNYF
+492 LMQRVLICAKRNYF
-506 LLLARIVS
+506 LFLARIVS
-514 HIVIGVIFGYLY
+514 HIIIGVIFGYLY
-526 MNVGNSAH
+526 MNVGNSAN
-534 SVLGNYVYLY
+534 SVLGNYVYFY
-544 GTTLLLVYTGKMA
+544 GSTLLLVYTGKMA
-557 VVLTFPLEIDM
+557 VVLTFPLEINM

-573 FNRWYK
+573 FNRWYN

-594 QSFCAALY
+594 QSLCAVLY

-608 LTDNDSTESFR
+608 LTDNDSVDAFR
-619 IYYFLLLAIMATL
+619 IYYFIILAIMVTL

-646 TKVLHLH
+646 TK
-653 HAIPHKSLIT
+653 
-663 ISIFLQLAVFLGPIL
+663 LAVFLGPIL
-678 AVMFSVFGFCT
+678 AVLFSVFGFCT

-695 PLFRWMWHLSYF
+695 PMFRWMWHLSYF

-715 NAIYG
+715 NAFYG
-720 MDRQFLDC
+720 LDRSILEC
-728 PDSVI
+728 PANVM

-742 FLKYMMISDVHM
+742 FLNYMMISDVHM
-754 SDCLLLMGIVIGV
+754 SDCVLLMGIVIGV

>member
-1 MTILPDIKATDAC
+1 MTLLPDIKASDAAC
-14 CVGGVDSSSNSE
+14 CVGGASSDASSSSGV
-26 ASTSGSLKE
+26 GSLKD
-35 QHHHGGHGKSDCLG
+35 HHGDHDGGCLG
-49 MNCCTSAASSEL
+49 INCCTTAASSEL
-61 SIDEKSSTSSAT
+61 SIDETSSTSSRGSSELTTKVT
-73 NKVNNNLNE
+73 NDLSE
-82 FRKFNYHEAV
+82 FQRPNYHQAV
-92 AHANFSE
+92 AHANFDH
-99 CDPVDIEFSDVR
+99 CDPVDIQFSDVR
-111 YTVRKF
+111 YTVKKF
-117 SFAERKF
+117 SFPERKF
-124 VAKEILHGLQGNFKS
+124 VSKEILHGLNGSFRS

-159 MSGFCASGVSGSIRV
+159 MSGFCSTGVSGDIRV
-174 NGKPM
+174 NRKPM
-179 ATSSDRFR
+179 APSSERFR
-187 RLSCYIHQDDLLR
+187 QMLCYIHQDDLLR
-200 PQLMVGEIMLM
+200 PQLLVGEIMLL

-221 TKSYKLNLIKHIL
+221 TKAYKMDLIKHIL
-234 SLLGLEH
+234 SLLGLDH
-241 RFNVHTGKLS
+241 RYNVPTGKLS

-315 MFDKLYTVADGHCMY
+315 MFDKLYTVVDGHCMY
-330 QGRVK
+330 QGPVR

-369 ISNLIEAAN
+369 LNELIHAAN
-378 KKYYEDASRYPY
+378 KKYYEDVDRNSFMSS
-390 VNTDDVSRIITTLK
+390 TDFAALVATIKD
-404 ENIGGKKLSSSA
+404 NIGTKSLGEALASVAQVQFSNFDYVKASP
-416 QELSTLAI
+416 QELAL
-424 TQFSS
+424 
-429 YDYAK
+429 
-434 PGYQELPL
+434 
-442 KEINAST
+442 
-449 HNNDAD
+449 
-455 NEDNDEEIG
+455 EEIKALNG
-464 EIRSAELADNLGADG
+464 ATEGTDPELLEKNLQPHPHPHPQPQKLASGSELARPAMANA
-479 KIGSASFLMQYLL
+479 IRSASFLMQYVL

-506 LLLARIVS
+506 LLLARIFS
-514 HIVIGVIFGYLY
+514 HIFIGVVFGYLY
-526 MNVGNSAH
+526 MNVGNNAQ

-544 GTTLLLVYTGKMA
+544 GSTLLLVYTGKMA

-594 QSFCAALY
+594 QSLCTAMY
-602 IVISVR
+602 IIISVH
-608 LTDNDSTESFR
+608 LTGNDATDSFR
-619 IYYFLLLAIMATL
+619 IYYFVLLGIMASL

-646 TKVLHLH
+646 TK
-653 HAIPHKSLIT
+653 
-663 ISIFLQLAVFLGPIL
+663 LAVFLGPIL

-720 MDRQFLDC
+720 MDRPFLEC
-728 PDSVI
+728 PETAM

-754 SDCLLLMGIVIGV
+754 SDCLILMGIVIGV
-767 MHLLTVIT
+767 MHVLTILT

>member
-1 MTILPDIKATDAC
+1 MTLLPDIEAKNVAC
-14 CVGGVDSSSNSE
+14 CGGGGDASSSTSSSGSDCQRGQYPAGQSKGGVI
-26 ASTSGSLKE
+26 
-35 QHHHGGHGKSDCLG
+35 
-49 MNCCTSAASSEL
+49 NCCTSAASSKM
-61 SIDEKSSTSSAT
+61 SIDETASTSSVT
-73 NKVNNNLNE
+73 KVNNLSAFQPHNYNE
-82 FRKFNYHEAV
+82 AAAHE
-92 AHANFSE
+92 NFSQ

-111 YTVRKF
+111 YRVRKF
-117 SFAERKF
+117 SILERKF
-124 VAKEILHGLQGNFKS
+124 VTKEILHGLNGNFRS

-159 MSGFCASGVSGSIRV
+159 MSGFCTTGVSGRICV

-179 ATSSDRFR
+179 ATSSERFR
-187 RLSCYIHQDDLLR
+187 QLSCYIHQDDLHR
-200 PQLMVGEIMLM
+200 PQLTVGEIMIL

-221 TKSYKLNLIKHIL
+221 SKDHKLSLIKHIL

-241 RFNVHTGKLS
+241 RYNVHTGKLS

-315 MFDKLYTVADGHCMY
+315 MFDKLYTVVDGHCMY
-330 QGRVK
+330 QGRAQ
-335 ELVPFLADQQLVCPS
+335 ELVPFLAEQQLVCPS

-360 VAVGEHQRD
+360 VAVGEHPRD
-369 ISNLIEAAN
+369 LQSLIDAAS
-378 KKYYEDASRYPY
+378 KKFNEDADQFPY
-390 VNTDDVSRIITTLK
+390 NTDMSQLITAIKGNIVS
-404 ENIGGKKLSSSA
+404 KKLSASV
-416 QELSTLAI
+416 QELSATDLNTFPSFDYVKAAYNELGLEEQKALNDPAGVLDQLVAKATTADLANP
-424 TQFSS
+424 
-429 YDYAK
+429 AK
-434 PGYQELPL
+434 QL
-442 KEINAST
+442 
-449 HNNDAD
+449 
-455 NEDNDEEIG
+455 
-464 EIRSAELADNLGADG
+464 SAT
-479 KIGSASFLMQYLL
+479 SPASFVMQYLL
-492 LMQRILICAKRNYF
+492 LMQRILICARRNYF
-506 LLLARIVS
+506 LLLARIAS
-514 HIVIGVIFGYLY
+514 HILIGIVFGYLY

-544 GTTLLLVYTGKMA
+544 GSTLLLVYTGKMA

-579 LGPYFLSLISFEIPF
+579 LGPYFLSMISFEIPF

-602 IVISVR
+602 IIISVR
-608 LTDNDSTESFR
+608 LTDNDSVESFR
-619 IYYFLLLAIMATL
+619 IYYFMLLAIMATL

-646 TKVLHLH
+646 TK
-653 HAIPHKSLIT
+653 
-663 ISIFLQLAVFLGPIL
+663 LAVFLGPIL

-720 MDRQFLDC
+720 LDRPFLDC
-728 PDSVI
+728 PDNI
-733 YCHFRSPKV
+733 MYCHFRSPKV

-754 SDCLLLMGIVIGV
+754 SDCLLLMGTVIGV
-767 MHLLTVIT
+767 MHLLTVIA

>member
-1 MTILPDIKATDAC
+1 MTVLPDIKATDATC
-14 CVGGVDSSSNSE
+14 CVGGGDTSSNSG
-26 ASTSGSLKE
+26 ASTSGSHKE
-35 QHHHGGHGKSDCLG
+35 HHHHHHAGHNRVDCLG
-49 MNCCTSAASSEL
+49 INCCTTAASSEL
-61 SIDEKSSTSSAT
+61 SIDEKSSSTLSDA
-73 NKVNNNLNE
+73 KVNNNLNE
-82 FRKFNYHEAV
+82 YRTYNYHEAV
-92 AHANFSE
+92 AHANFAQCE
-99 CDPVDIEFSDVR
+99 KVDIEFSNVR
-111 YTVRKF
+111 YAVRKF
-117 SFAERKF
+117 SFADRKF
-124 VAKEILHGLQGNFKS
+124 VTKEILHGLNGNFRS

-159 MSGFCASGVSGSIRV
+159 MSGFCASGVTGSIRV

-221 TKSYKLNLIKHIL
+221 TKTYKLNLIKHIL

-241 RFNVHTGKLS
+241 RYNVHTGKLS

-286 SCVALLKK
+286 SCVALLKR

-360 VAVGEHQRD
+360 VAVGEHDRD
-369 ISNLIEAAN
+369 INDLIAAAN
-378 KKYYEDASRYPY
+378 KKYYEDADRYRY
-390 VNTDDVSRIITTLK
+390 MNSNDMSHIITTIK
-404 ENIGGKKLSSSA
+404 ENIGGKKLSSSN
-416 QELSTLAI
+416 QELSTVAL
-424 TQFSS
+424 TQFSGFEFMKS
-429 YDYAK
+429 
-434 PGYQELPL
+434 GYQELPL
-442 KEINAST
+442 KEMNVSVDEAT
-449 HNNDAD
+449 LEEPLA
-455 NEDNDEEIG
+455 NEK
-464 EIRSAELADNLGADG
+464 ATELANQMEAKPLEVID
-479 KIGSASFLMQYLL
+479 SASFLMQYLL
-492 LMQRILICAKRNYF
+492 LMQRILICARRNYF
-506 LLLARIVS
+506 LLLARIIS
-514 HIVIGVIFGYLY
+514 HIIIGVIFGYLY

-534 SVLGNYVYLY
+534 SVLGNYVYFY
-544 GTTLLLVYTGKMA
+544 GSTLLLVYTGKMA

-579 LGPYFLSLISFEIPF
+579 LGPYYLSLISFEIPF
-594 QSFCAALY
+594 QSLCAVLY

-608 LTDNDSTESFR
+608 LTDNDSVDSYR
-619 IYYFLLLAIMATL
+619 IYYFIILAIMATL

-646 TKVLHLH
+646 TK
-653 HAIPHKSLIT
+653 
-663 ISIFLQLAVFLGPIL
+663 LAVFLGPIL
-678 AVMFSVFGFCT
+678 AVLFSVFGFCT

-695 PLFRWMWHLSYF
+695 PMFRWMWHLSYF

-715 NAIYG
+715 NAFYG
-720 MDRQFLDC
+720 MDRPFLDC
-728 PDSVI
+728 PENVM

-754 SDCLLLMGIVIGV
+754 SDCVILMAIVIGV
-767 MHLLTVIT
+767 MNLLTVIT

>member
-1 MTILPDIKATDAC
+1 MTLLPDIKASDAAC
-14 CVGGVDSSSNSE
+14 CVGGASSDASSSSGV
-26 ASTSGSLKE
+26 GSLKD
-35 QHHHGGHGKSDCLG
+35 HHGDHDGGCLG
-49 MNCCTSAASSEL
+49 INCCTTAASSEL
-61 SIDEKSSTSSAT
+61 SIDETSSTSSRGSSELTTKVT
-73 NKVNNNLNE
+73 NDLSE
-82 FRKFNYHEAV
+82 FQRPNYHQAV
-92 AHANFSE
+92 AHANFDH

-111 YTVRKF
+111 YTVKKF
-117 SFAERKF
+117 SFPERKF
-124 VAKEILHGLQGNFKS
+124 VSKEILHGLNGSFRS

-159 MSGFCASGVSGSIRV
+159 MSGFCSTGVSGDIRV
-174 NGKPM
+174 NRKPM
-179 ATSSDRFR
+179 APSSERFR
-187 RLSCYIHQDDLLR
+187 QMLCYIHQDDLLR
-200 PQLMVGEIMLM
+200 PQLLVGEIMLL

-221 TKSYKLNLIKHIL
+221 TKAYKMDLIKHIL
-234 SLLGLEH
+234 SLLGLDH
-241 RFNVHTGKLS
+241 RYNVPTGKLS

-315 MFDKLYTVADGHCMY
+315 MFDKLYTVVDGHCMY
-330 QGRVK
+330 QGPVR

-369 ISNLIEAAN
+369 LNELIHAAN
-378 KKYYEDASRYPY
+378 KKYYEDVDRNSFMSS
-390 VNTDDVSRIITTLK
+390 TDFAALVATIKD
-404 ENIGGKKLSSSA
+404 NIGTKSLGEALASVAQVQFSNFDYVKASP
-416 QELSTLAI
+416 QELAL
-424 TQFSS
+424 
-429 YDYAK
+429 
-434 PGYQELPL
+434 
-442 KEINAST
+442 
-449 HNNDAD
+449 
-455 NEDNDEEIG
+455 EEIKALNG
-464 EIRSAELADNLGADG
+464 ATEGTDPELLEKNLQPHPHPQTQKLASGSEIARPAMANA
-479 KIGSASFLMQYLL
+479 IRSASFLMQYVL

-506 LLLARIVS
+506 LLLARIFS
-514 HIVIGVIFGYLY
+514 HIFIGVVFGYLY
-526 MNVGNSAH
+526 MNVGNNAQ

-544 GTTLLLVYTGKMA
+544 GSTLLLVYTGKMA

-594 QSFCAALY
+594 QSLCTAMY
-602 IVISVR
+602 IIISVH
-608 LTDNDSTESFR
+608 LTGNDATDSFR
-619 IYYFLLLAIMATL
+619 IYYFVLLGIMASL

-646 TKVLHLH
+646 TK
-653 HAIPHKSLIT
+653 
-663 ISIFLQLAVFLGPIL
+663 LAVFLGPIL

-720 MDRQFLDC
+720 MDRPFLEC
-728 PDSVI
+728 PETAM

-754 SDCLLLMGIVIGV
+754 SDCLILMGIVIGV
-767 MHLLTVIT
+767 MHVLTILT

>member
-1 MTILPDIKATDAC
+1 MTLLPDIKASDAAC
-14 CVGGVDSSSNSE
+14 CVGGASSDASSSSGV
-26 ASTSGSLKE
+26 GSLKD
-35 QHHHGGHGKSDCLG
+35 HHGDHDGGCLG
-49 MNCCTSAASSEL
+49 INCCTTAASSEL
-61 SIDEKSSTSSAT
+61 SIDETSSTSSRGSSELTTKVT
-73 NKVNNNLNE
+73 NDLSE
-82 FRKFNYHEAV
+82 FQRPNYHQAV
-92 AHANFSE
+92 AHANFDH

-111 YTVRKF
+111 YTVKKF
-117 SFAERKF
+117 SFPERKF
-124 VAKEILHGLQGNFKS
+124 VSKEILHGLNGSFRS

-159 MSGFCASGVSGSIRV
+159 MSGFCSTGVSGDIRV
-174 NGKPM
+174 NKKPM
-179 ATSSDRFR
+179 APSSERFR
-187 RLSCYIHQDDLLR
+187 QMLCYIHQDDLLR
-200 PQLMVGEIMLM
+200 PQLLVGEIMLL

-221 TKSYKLNLIKHIL
+221 TKAYKMDLIKHIL
-234 SLLGLEH
+234 SLLGLDH
-241 RFNVHTGKLS
+241 RYNVPTGKLS

-315 MFDKLYTVADGHCMY
+315 MFDKLYTVVDGHCMY
-330 QGRVK
+330 QGPVR

-369 ISNLIEAAN
+369 LNELIYAAN
-378 KKYYEDASRYPY
+378 KKYYEDVDRCRFMSSADMSRL
-390 VNTDDVSRIITTLK
+390 VATIKD
-404 ENIGGKKLSSSA
+404 NIGAKTLGEALASVAQVQFSTFDYVKASP
-416 QELSTLAI
+416 QELAL
-424 TQFSS
+424 
-429 YDYAK
+429 
-434 PGYQELPL
+434 
-442 KEINAST
+442 
-449 HNNDAD
+449 
-455 NEDNDEEIG
+455 EEIKALNG
-464 EIRSAELADNLGADG
+464 ATEGTDPELLEKNLQPHPHPHPQPQRLASGSELARPAMANA
-479 KIGSASFLMQYLL
+479 IRSASFLMQYVL

-506 LLLARIVS
+506 LLLARIFS
-514 HIVIGVIFGYLY
+514 HIFIGVVFGYLY
-526 MNVGNSAH
+526 MNVGNNAQ

-544 GTTLLLVYTGKMA
+544 GSTLLLVYTGKMA

-594 QSFCAALY
+594 QSLCTAMY
-602 IVISVR
+602 IIISVH
-608 LTDNDSTESFR
+608 LTGNDATDSFR
-619 IYYFLLLAIMATL
+619 IYYFVLLGIMASL

-646 TKVLHLH
+646 TK
-653 HAIPHKSLIT
+653 
-663 ISIFLQLAVFLGPIL
+663 LAVFLGPIL

-720 MDRQFLDC
+720 MDRPFLEC
-728 PDSVI
+728 PETAM

-754 SDCLLLMGIVIGV
+754 SDCLILMGIVIGV
-767 MHLLTVIT
+767 MHVLTILT
-775 LWRKLNK
+775 LWHKLNK

>member
-1 MTILPDIKATDAC
+1 MTLLPDIKASDAAC
-14 CVGGVDSSSNSE
+14 CVGGANSDASSS
-26 ASTSGSLKE
+26 SGGSHKGN
-35 QHHHGGHGKSDCLG
+35 HHESGCLG
-49 MNCCTSAASSEL
+49 INCCTTAASSEL
-61 SIDEKSSTSSAT
+61 SIDDTSSNSSRGSSNLAT
-73 NKVNNNLNE
+73 KVTNDLNG
-82 FRKFNYHEAV
+82 FQKPNYHQAV
-92 AHANFSE
+92 AHANFDH

-111 YTVRKF
+111 YTVKKF
-117 SFAERKF
+117 SFPERKF
-124 VAKEILHGLQGNFKS
+124 VTKEILHGLNGSFRS

-159 MSGFCASGVSGSIRV
+159 MSGFCSTGVSGNIRV

-179 ATSSDRFR
+179 APSSERFR
-187 RLSCYIHQDDLLR
+187 QMLCYIHQDDLLR
-200 PQLMVGEIMLM
+200 PQLMVGEIMLL

-221 TKSYKLNLIKHIL
+221 TKAYKLDLIKHIL
-234 SLLGLEH
+234 SLLGLDH
-241 RFNVHTGKLS
+241 RYNVPTGKLS

-315 MFDKLYTVADGHCMY
+315 MFDKLYTVVDGHCMY
-330 QGRVK
+330 QGPVR
-335 ELVPFLADQQLVCPS
+335 ELVPFLADQQLDCPS

-369 ISNLIEAAN
+369 LNELIHAAN
-378 KKYYEDASRYPY
+378 KKYYEDVDRYRY
-390 VNTDDVSRIITTLK
+390 M
-404 ENIGGKKLSSSA
+404 SSA
-416 QELSTLAI
+416 DMSRLVASIKDNIDGRSLGKSSRELPTVALA
-424 TQFSS
+424 QFSS
-429 YDYAK
+429 FDYVKASPQELALEEIKALSGPTEVVDSDHLEKSLQQQQPAVNAKELAK
-434 PGYQELPL
+434 PP
-442 KEINAST
+442 NV
-449 HNNDAD
+449 
-455 NEDNDEEIG
+455 
-464 EIRSAELADNLGADG
+464 IR
-479 KIGSASFLMQYLL
+479 SASFLMQYLL

-506 LLLARIVS
+506 LLLARIFS
-514 HIVIGVIFGYLY
+514 HIFIGVVFGYLY
-526 MNVGNSAH
+526 MNVGNNAQ

-544 GTTLLLVYTGKMA
+544 GSTLLLVYTGKMA

-594 QSFCAALY
+594 QSLCTAMY
-602 IVISVR
+602 IIISVH
-608 LTDNDSTESFR
+608 LTGNDVVDSFR
-619 IYYFLLLAIMATL
+619 IYYFILLGIMASL

-646 TKVLHLH
+646 TK
-653 HAIPHKSLIT
+653 
-663 ISIFLQLAVFLGPIL
+663 LAVFLGPIL

-720 MDRQFLDC
+720 MDRPFLEC
-728 PDSVI
+728 PDTAM

-754 SDCLLLMGIVIGV
+754 SDCLILMGTVIAV
-767 MHLLTVIT
+767 MHVLTIIT
-775 LWRKLNK
+775 LWHKLN
-782 R
+782 RR

>member
-1 MTILPDIKATDAC
+1 MTLLPDIKASDAAC
-14 CVGGVDSSSNSE
+14 CVGGASSDASSS
-26 ASTSGSLKE
+26 SGGSHKG
-35 QHHHGGHGKSDCLG
+35 HHGNQHDGGCLG
-49 MNCCTSAASSEL
+49 INCCTTAASSEL
-61 SIDEKSSTSSAT
+61 SIDETSSTSSRGSGGDLASKVT
-73 NKVNNNLNE
+73 NDLNG
-82 FRKFNYHEAV
+82 FQQPNYHQAV
-92 AHANFSE
+92 AHANFDHCE
-99 CDPVDIEFSDVR
+99 PVNIEFSDVR

-117 SFAERKF
+117 SFPERKF
-124 VAKEILHGLQGNFKS
+124 VTKEILHGLNGSFRS

-159 MSGFCASGVSGSIRV
+159 MSGFCSTGVSGNIRV
-174 NGKPM
+174 NRKTM
-179 ATSSDRFR
+179 APSSERFR
-187 RLSCYIHQDDLLR
+187 QMLCYIHQDDLLR
-200 PQLMVGEIMLM
+200 PQLMVGEIMLL

-221 TKSYKLNLIKHIL
+221 TKAYKMDLIKQIL
-234 SLLGLEH
+234 SLLGLDH
-241 RFNVHTGKLS
+241 RHNVPTGKLS

-315 MFDKLYTVADGHCMY
+315 MFDKLYTVVDGHCMY
-330 QGRVK
+330 QGPVR

-369 ISNLIEAAN
+369 LNELIHAAN
-378 KKYYEDASRYPY
+378 KKYYEDVDRNCYMSSADMSRL
-390 VNTDDVSRIITTLK
+390 VATIKD
-404 ENIGGKKLSSSA
+404 NIGGMTLGEALSKVA
-416 QELSTLAI
+416 QA
-424 TQFSS
+424 QFSS
-429 YDYAK
+429 LDYVKAS
-434 PGYQELPL
+434 PQELAL
-442 KEINAST
+442 
-449 HNNDAD
+449 
-455 NEDNDEEIG
+455 EEIKALSG
-464 EIRSAELADNLGADG
+464 PSSTEIVDQDHSLEKPPQLKPFTNANANELANPSKAI
-479 KIGSASFLMQYLL
+479 KSASFLMQYLL
-492 LMQRILICAKRNYF
+492 LMQRILICAKRSYF
-506 LLLARIVS
+506 LLLARIFS
-514 HIVIGVIFGYLY
+514 HIFIGVVFGYLY
-526 MNVGNSAH
+526 MNVGNNAQ

-544 GTTLLLVYTGKMA
+544 GSTLLLVYTGKMA
-557 VVLTFPLEIDM
+557 VVMTFPLEIDM

-594 QSFCAALY
+594 QSLCTAMY
-602 IVISVR
+602 IIISVH
-608 LTDNDSTESFR
+608 LTGNDSVDSFR
-619 IYYFLLLAIMATL
+619 IYYFMLLGIMASL

-646 TKVLHLH
+646 TK
-653 HAIPHKSLIT
+653 
-663 ISIFLQLAVFLGPIL
+663 LAVFLGPIL

-720 MDRQFLDC
+720 MDRPFLEC
-728 PDSVI
+728 PETAM

-754 SDCLLLMGIVIGV
+754 SDCLILMGTVILV
-767 MHLLTVIT
+767 MHVLTLIT
-775 LWRKLNK
+775 LWHKLN
-782 R
+782 RR

>member
-1 MTILPDIKATDAC
+1 MTLLPDIKAADAAC
-14 CVGGVDSSSNSE
+14 CGGGGTDSSSNSSCTVDSQGE
-26 ASTSGSLKE
+26 HYAGQTKGNNP
-35 QHHHGGHGKSDCLG
+35 CLS
-49 MNCCTSAASSEL
+49 MNCCTLATGSAT
-61 SIDEKSSTSSAT
+61 SIDESSSASASAAA
-73 NKVNNNLNE
+73 KVNNN
-82 FRKFNYHEAV
+82 FNDPHNHFGQCE
-92 AHANFSE
+92 
-99 CDPVDIEFSDVR
+99 PVDIEFSDIR
-111 YTVRKF
+111 YEVRKF

-124 VAKEILHGLQGNFKS
+124 ITKEILHGLQGNFRS

-159 MSGFCASGVSGSIRV
+159 MSGFCATGATGNIRV
-174 NGKPM
+174 NGKSM
-179 ATSSDRFR
+179 STISDKFR

-200 PQLMVGEIMLM
+200 PQLLVGEIMMM

-221 TKSYKLNLIKHIL
+221 SKEHKLNTIKHIL

-241 RFNVHTGKLS
+241 RYNVHTGKLS

-286 SCVALLKK
+286 SCVSLLKK

-315 MFDKLYTVADGHCMY
+315 MFDKLYAVVDGHCMY
-330 QGRVK
+330 QGTIPA
-335 ELVPFLADQQLVCPS
+335 LVPFLAEQQLVCPS
-350 YHNPADYLLE
+350 YHNPADYCEYKIISINISEDIKALNAPTESLE
-360 VAVGEHQRD
+360 QPLAKATENMGLANQMTLT
-369 ISNLIEAAN
+369 SN
-378 KKYYEDASRYPY
+378 
-390 VNTDDVSRIITTLK
+390 
-404 ENIGGKKLSSSA
+404 
-416 QELSTLAI
+416 Q
-424 TQFSS
+424 
-429 YDYAK
+429 
-434 PGYQELPL
+434 
-442 KEINAST
+442 
-449 HNNDAD
+449 NND
-455 NEDNDEEIG
+455 I
-464 EIRSAELADNLGADG
+464 I
-479 KIGSASFLMQYLL
+479 SASFLMQYLL
-492 LMQRILICAKRNYF
+492 LMQRILICARRNYF
-506 LLLARIVS
+506 LLLARIIS
-514 HIVIGVIFGYLY
+514 HIFIGVIFGYLY
-526 MNVGNSAH
+526 MNVGSNAS

-544 GTTLLLVYTGKMA
+544 GSTLLLVYTGKMA
-557 VVLTFPLEIDM
+557 VVLTLPLEINM

-579 LGPYFLSLISFEIPF
+579 LGPYFLSLVSFEIPF
-594 QSFCAALY
+594 QSLCTALY

-608 LTDNDSTESFR
+608 LTDNDSVDSFR
-619 IYYFLLLAIMATL
+619 IHYFMLLAIMASL

-646 TKVLHLH
+646 TK
-653 HAIPHKSLIT
+653 
-663 ISIFLQLAVFLGPIL
+663 LAVFLGPIL
-678 AVMFSVFGFCT
+678 AVLFSVFGFCT

-695 PLFRWMWHLSYF
+695 PMFRWMWHLSYF

-720 MDRQFLDC
+720 MDRPFLEC
-728 PDSVI
+728 PENVM

-754 SDCLLLMGIVIGV
+754 SDCIMLMGIVIGV
-767 MHLLTVIT
+767 MHLLTIIT

>member
-1 MTILPDIKATDAC
+1 MTLLPDIKPSDAAC
-14 CVGGVDSSSNSE
+14 CGGGAGSDAS
-26 ASTSGSLKE
+26 STSGASTHKAHLQGK
-35 QHHHGGHGKSDCLG
+35 HHDSGCLG
-49 MNCCTSAASSEL
+49 INCCTTAASSEL
-61 SIDEKSSTSSAT
+61 SIDETSSTSSRGSDALAE
-73 NKVNNNLNE
+73 KVNNNLNV
-82 FRKFNYHEAV
+82 FQRPNFHEGMT
-92 AHANFSE
+92 HANFDHCE
-99 CDPVDIEFSDVR
+99 PVDIEFSEVR
-111 YTVRKF
+111 YQVKKF
-117 SFAERKF
+117 SFPERKF
-124 VAKEILHGLQGNFKS
+124 VAKEILHGLNGSFRS

-159 MSGFCASGVSGSIRV
+159 MSGFCATGVSGNIRV

-179 ATSSDRFR
+179 APSSERFR
-187 RLSCYIHQDDLLR
+187 QLLCYIHQDDLLR
-200 PQLMVGEIMLM
+200 PQLMVGEIMLL

-221 TKSYKLNLIKHIL
+221 SKAYKLDLIKHIL

-241 RFNVHTGKLS
+241 RYNVHTAKLS

-315 MFDKLYTVADGHCMY
+315 MFDKLYTVVDGHCMY
-330 QGRVK
+330 QGPVR
-335 ELVPFLADQQLVCPS
+335 ELVPFLAEQQLVCPS

-369 ISNLIEAAN
+369 LNELIHAAN
-378 KKYYEDASRYPY
+378 KKYYEDVDRYRY
-390 VNTDDVSRIITTLK
+390 MSSTDVSRLMATIK
-404 ENIGGKKLSSSA
+404 DNIGAK
-416 QELSTLAI
+416 ELSTSSQMLPTVALA
-424 TQFSS
+424 QFSS
-429 YDYAK
+429 YDYVKPAQQELALEEIKALSGSTELELVDQEQSENQQQQQLPLANVKATVKELAK
-434 PGYQELPL
+434 PS
-442 KEINAST
+442 NATS
-449 HNNDAD
+449 
-455 NEDNDEEIG
+455 
-464 EIRSAELADNLGADG
+464 
-479 KIGSASFLMQYLL
+479 SASFLMQYVL
-492 LMQRILICAKRNYF
+492 LMQRIMICARRNYF
-506 LLLARIVS
+506 LLLARIFS
-514 HIVIGVIFGYLY
+514 HIFIGVVFGYLY
-526 MNVGNSAH
+526 LNVGNNAQ

-544 GTTLLLVYTGKMA
+544 GSTLLLVYTGKMA

-594 QSFCAALY
+594 QSLCTALY
-602 IVISVR
+602 IIISVH
-608 LTDNDSTESFR
+608 LTGNDSVESFR
-619 IYYFLLLAIMATL
+619 IYYFMLLGIMASL

-646 TKVLHLH
+646 TK
-653 HAIPHKSLIT
+653 
-663 ISIFLQLAVFLGPIL
+663 LAVFLGPIL

-720 MDRQFLDC
+720 MDRAFLEC
-728 PDSVI
+728 PENTM

-767 MHLLTVIT
+767 MHVLTILT
-775 LWRKLNK
+775 LWHKLNK

>member
-1 MTILPDIKATDAC
+1 MTLLPDIKASDAAC
-14 CVGGVDSSSNSE
+14 CGGGGSSDASSS
-26 ASTSGSLKE
+26 SGSSHKN
-35 QHHHGGHGKSDCLG
+35 HDGHESGCLG
-49 MNCCTSAASSEL
+49 INCCATAASSEM
-61 SIDEKSSTSSAT
+61 SIDDTSSTSSRGSAALAT
-73 NKVNNNLNE
+73 KVTNNLNG
-82 FRKFNYHEAV
+82 FQGPNYHQAV
-92 AHANFSE
+92 AHANFDHCE
-99 CDPVDIEFSDVR
+99 PVDIEFSNVR
-111 YTVRKF
+111 YTVKKF
-117 SFAERKF
+117 SFPERKF
-124 VAKEILHGLQGNFKS
+124 ISKEILHGLNGSFRS

-159 MSGFCASGVSGSIRV
+159 MSGFCATGVSGDIKV
-174 NGKPM
+174 NGKEMSP
-179 ATSSDRFR
+179 SSERFR
-187 RLSCYIHQDDLLR
+187 QLLCYIHQDDLLR

-221 TKSYKLNLIKHIL
+221 TKAYKIDLIKHIL
-234 SLLGLEH
+234 SLLGLDH
-241 RFNVHTGKLS
+241 RYNVYTAKLS

-315 MFDKLYTVADGHCMY
+315 MFDKLYTVVDGYCMY
-330 QGRVK
+330 QGPVR

-369 ISNLIEAAN
+369 LNELIRAAN
-378 KKYYEDASRYPY
+378 KKYYEDVDRYRYMSSADMSRLVATIKDNIAGKTLSKSDQDLPTVALAQFSSFDY
-390 VNTDDVSRIITTLK
+390 VK
-404 ENIGGKKLSSSA
+404 PAA
-416 QELSTLAI
+416 QELAL
-424 TQFSS
+424 
-429 YDYAK
+429 
-434 PGYQELPL
+434 
-442 KEINAST
+442 
-449 HNNDAD
+449 
-455 NEDNDEEIG
+455 EEIKALSG
-464 EIRSAELADNLGADG
+464 TTDISGQDRFEKKHQQPIANVDELAKQPNA
-479 KIGSASFLMQYLL
+479 IQSASFIMQYLL
-492 LMQRILICAKRNYF
+492 LMKRILVCAKRNYF

-514 HIVIGVIFGYLY
+514 HIFIGVIFGYLY
-526 MNVGNSAH
+526 MNVGNSAT

-544 GTTLLLVYTGKMA
+544 GSTLLLVYTGKMA
-557 VVLTFPLEIDM
+557 VVMTFPLEIDM

-594 QSFCAALY
+594 QSFCTALY
-602 IVISVR
+602 IVISVH
-608 LTDNDSTESFR
+608 LTGNDLVDSFR
-619 IYYFLLLAIMATL
+619 IYYFMLLGILASL

-646 TKVLHLH
+646 TK
-653 HAIPHKSLIT
+653 
-663 ISIFLQLAVFLGPIL
+663 LAVFLGPIL

-695 PLFRWMWHLSYF
+695 PIFRWMWHLSYF

-720 MDRQFLDC
+720 MDRPLLEC
-728 PDSVI
+728 PDTVM

-767 MHLLTVIT
+767 MHVLTVVT

>member
-1 MTILPDIKATDAC
+1 MTLLPDIKPSDAAC
-14 CVGGVDSSSNSE
+14 CGGGAGSSSSRSSSSSSS
-26 ASTSGSLKE
+26 STTGSHKGHVADG
-35 QHHHGGHGKSDCLG
+35 QGAGGSCCIGI
-49 MNCCTSAASSEL
+49 NCCTTAASSEM
-61 SIDEKSSTSSAT
+61 SIDETSSTSSGASVT
-73 NKVNNNLNE
+73 KVTNNLGG
-82 FRKFNYHEAV
+82 FQPYNYKDAV
-92 AHANFSE
+92 AHANFAE
-99 CDPVDIEFSDVR
+99 CQPIDIEFENVR
-111 YTVRKF
+111 YSVRKF
-117 SFAERKF
+117 SFPERKF
-124 VAKEILHGLQGNFKS
+124 VTKEILHGLNGNFRS

-159 MSGFCASGVSGSIRV
+159 MSGFRARGVSGNLRV

-179 ATSSDRFR
+179 STNSERFR
-187 RLSCYIHQDDLLR
+187 KLSCYIHQDDLLR

-211 AAHLKLGFKV
+211 AAHLKLGFQI
-221 TKSYKLNLIKHIL
+221 TKAHKMNLIKHIL
-234 SLLGLEH
+234 SLLGLDH
-241 RFNVHTGKLS
+241 RFNVYTAKLS

-286 SCVALLKK
+286 QCVALLKK

-315 MFDKLYTVADGHCMY
+315 MFDKLYTVVDGHCMY
-330 QGRVK
+330 QGPTR

-360 VAVGEHQRD
+360 VAVGEHERD
-369 ISNLIEAAN
+369 LKKLILAAN
-378 KKYYEDASRYPY
+378 KKYYEDADRYQY
-390 VNTDDVSRIITTLK
+390 INTDDVQRLITTIK
-404 ENIGGKKLSSSA
+404 DNIEGNTLSKSSTDLPTVALA
-416 QELSTLAI
+416 QFSAFEYVKPAANDLALEETKALNASPQPQLQTEQLQDGQQQQLPQPPQTLA
-424 TQFSS
+424 TQSQYFV
-429 YDYAK
+429 
-434 PGYQELPL
+434 
-442 KEINAST
+442 
-449 HNNDAD
+449 
-455 NEDNDEEIG
+455 NERDI
-464 EIRSAELADNLGADG
+464 S
-479 KIGSASFLMQYLL
+479 SASFLMQYLL
-492 LMQRILICAKRNYF
+492 LMQRILVCARRNYF

-514 HIVIGVIFGYLY
+514 HIFIGVIFGYLY
-526 MNVGNSAH
+526 MNVGNNAQ

-579 LGPYFLSLISFEIPF
+579 LGPYFLSMISFEIPF

-602 IVISVR
+602 IIISVH
-608 LTDNDSTESFR
+608 LTGNDSSDSFR
-619 IYYFLLLAIMATL
+619 IYYFMLLGIMATL

-646 TKVLHLH
+646 TK
-653 HAIPHKSLIT
+653 
-663 ISIFLQLAVFLGPIL
+663 LAVFLGPIL
-678 AVMFSVFGFCT
+678 AVMFSVFGFCS

-695 PLFRWMWHLSYF
+695 PMFRWMWHLSYF

-720 MDRQFLDC
+720 MDRPFLEC
-728 PDSVI
+728 PDNTM

-754 SDCLLLMGIVIGV
+754 SDCMLLMAIVIGV
-767 MHLLTVIT
+767 MHVLTLVT